1 MTDNTSIEKNT
12 DEKIQKPPFAL
23 SALEFVEM
31 LVFVILF
38 ALLIYNFAFRICNVN
53 GSSMNTTLYNNQRI
67 ITTNLFYTPKQDDI
81 IVFHQTG
88 DLNEP
93 LVKRV
98 IATEGQSVKIDFS
111 EKNKMTIWV
120 DGELYYDAYGYYDE
134 TRAPVFPQHNFDY
147 DTQIFE
153 ATVPEGHVFV
163 LGDNRNNSK
172 DSRNNTVGFVDERRI
187 IGKCIFIINI
197 NIDLKK

>member
-1 MTDNTSIEKNT
+1 MTDNNGIEKNT
-12 DEKIQKPPFAL
+12 AEKTKKPSWVL

-31 LVFVILF
+31 LVLVILF

-53 GSSMNTTLYNNQRI
+53 GSSMNTTLYNGQRI

-81 IVFHQTG
+81 VVFHQTG

-93 LVKRV
+93 LVKRI

-120 DGELYYDAYGYYDE
+120 DGELYYDAYGYYDQA
-134 TRAPVFPQHNFDY
+134 RATVYPQHNFDY
-147 DTQIFE
+147 GTQIFE
-153 ATVPEGHVFV
+153 ATVPDGHVFV

-172 DSRNNTVGFVDERRI
+172 DSRNNAIGFVDERRI
-187 IGKCIFIINI
+187 IGKCIFILNF
-197 NIDLKK
+197 NIDLEK